1 MRHAIKRT
9 TLQLW
14 MFVALIAGLGF
25 AYFGL
30 KPNLVWIV
38 TLCALVL
45 VMRRRNFIKLGV
57 VVMLALGL
65 GLWRGGIVMDRL
77 SVYESLYDQKIAITV
92 KAQNDANYNKYKQFT
107 FDGGSIETGEG
118 VQLPGKILV
127 SGYGSNS
134 ILQGDIVQLEG
145 KLKPAYGT
153 YIAKMSYAQ
162 MTVLEH
168 QPELVAEFRRSFV
181 NGMNNALPE
190 PAASFAMGILVGQRA
205 TLPESVKQDLLAVG
219 LTHIIAVSGYNL
231 TIILRASKGL
241 LARQS
246 KRLSL
251 LLSVGLILIFLLITG
266 SSASIV
272 RAAIVSMLSI
282 WTLYYGRNIKPLNLI
297 ALAAAITAWANPL
310 YVWAD
315 MSWYLSF
322 LAFYGVLVLAPLV
335 ATRLR
340 PRIRNSL
347 LAMIAVE
354 SICAEI
360 MTLPYVLHN
369 FEQLS
374 LVGLPANVLV
384 VALIPL
390 AMLLSLFAG
399 LAGMF
404 AITIAGWIALPAK
417 ILITYMLDVAGL
429 LAKTPHGFMEGIAM
443 TQQQMISL
451 YVLILV
457 VTSLLWFKV
466 KPESDTITDK
476 NEDKLQGAKV

>member
-1 MRHAIKRT
+1 LRRT

-14 MFVALIAGLGF
+14 AFIAVILGLGF
-25 AYFGL
+25 AYYGL
-30 KPNLVWIV
+30 KPNPIWLVVLGI
-38 TLCALVL
+38 LVCIL
-45 VMRRRNFIKLGV
+45 RRRNYIKVCLV
-57 VVMLALGL
+57 VLLALGL
-65 GLWRGGIVMDRL
+65 GLWRGGHVQDRL
-77 SVYESLYDQKIAITV
+77 SVYESLYDQKITLTV
-92 KAQNDANYNKYKQFT
+92 RAQQDANYNKYKQFT
-107 FDGGSIETGEG
+107 FDGGSVETDED
-118 VQLPGKILV
+118 VLLPGKILV

-134 ILQGDIVQLEG
+134 ILQGDLVQLEG

-153 YIAKMSYAQ
+153 YVAKMSYAQ

-168 QPELVAEFRRSFV
+168 KPELIAELRRNFV

-205 TLPESVKQDLLAVG
+205 TLPEAVKQDLLMVG

-241 LARQS
+241 LAKQS

-251 LLSVGLILIFLLITG
+251 GLSISLILVFLAITG

-282 WTLYYGRNIKPLNLI
+282 WALYYGRNIKPINLI

-310 YVWAD
+310 YVWKD

-322 LAFYGVLVLAPLV
+322 LAFYGVMVLAPLV
-335 ATRLR
+335 ATRLK

-404 AITIAGWIALPAK
+404 AASIAGWIALPAK
-417 ILITYMLDVAGL
+417 ILITYMLDIAHVL
-429 LAKTPHGFMEGIAM
+429 SKTPHGFMEGIAM
-443 TQQQMISL
+443 STQQMICL
-451 YVLILV
+451 YSVILI
-457 VTSLLWFKV
+457 VTSLLWFKI
-466 KPESDTITDK
+466 KPESDIITDK
-476 NEDKLQGAKV
+476 KSDKLQGAEA

>member
-1 MRHAIKRT
+1 MRHGLKRT

-14 MFVALIAGLGF
+14 AFIAVILGLGI
-25 AYFGL
+25 AYFGF
-30 KPNLVWIV
+30 KPNPVWLVVLSI
-38 TLCALVL
+38 LVFIL
-45 VMRRRNFIKLGV
+45 RRRNYLKLCLV
-57 VVMLALGL
+57 VLLALGF
-65 GLWRGGIVMDRL
+65 GLWRGGLIQDRL
-77 SVYESLYDQKIAITV
+77 RVYESLYDQKITLTV
-92 KAQNDANYNKYKQFT
+92 RAQQDANYNKYKQFT
-107 FDGGSIETGEG
+107 FDGGSIETSEG
-118 VQLPGKILV
+118 VILPGKILV

-153 YIAKMSYAQ
+153 YVAKMSYAQ

-168 QPELVAEFRRSFV
+168 KPEIIAELRRNFV

-205 TLPESVKQDLLAVG
+205 TLPDSVKQDLLMVG

-241 LARQS
+241 LAGQS

-251 LLSVGLILIFLLITG
+251 GLSVSLILVFLAITG

-282 WTLYYGRNIKPLNLI
+282 WALYYGRNIKPLNLI

-322 LAFYGVLVLAPLV
+322 LAFYGVMVLAPLV
-335 ATRLR
+335 ATRLK
-340 PRIRNSL
+340 PRLRNSL
-347 LAMIAVE
+347 LIMIAVE
-354 SICAEI
+354 SICAEV

-404 AITIAGWIALPAK
+404 AASIAGWIALPAK
-417 ILITYMLDVAGL
+417 ILITYMLDIAHVL
-429 LAKTPHGFMEGIAM
+429 SKTPHGFIEGVAM
-443 TQQQMISL
+443 STQQMLSL

-457 VTSLLWFKV
+457 VTSLLWFKIR
-466 KPESDTITDK
+466 PQSEYNSTD
-476 NEDKLQGAKV
+476 